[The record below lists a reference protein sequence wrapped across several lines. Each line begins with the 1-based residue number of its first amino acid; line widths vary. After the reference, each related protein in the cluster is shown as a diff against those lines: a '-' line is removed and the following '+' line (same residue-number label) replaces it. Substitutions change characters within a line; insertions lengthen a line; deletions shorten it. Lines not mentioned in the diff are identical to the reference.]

1 RRGAPHRPSLPR
13 GRRAQL
19 RRAAGRRSADAPRG
33 VLRSGTPHVRARRPR
48 AHPSTV
54 AGRVR
59 RRRVIAP
66 HDRPAHAR
74 GLRLRRDRDG
84 VRPQRGVRA
93 SAARCRRG
101 RGPRPHG
108 ERVLARRRRRR
119 ALSAHAAHGAD
130 RRGPV
135 SGARALVLL
144 SLALVAFRLASAAL
158 VVVQPGFT
166 DAFYYASVAR
176 RLAHGEGLTADF
188 VWNFIEAPNFAPLP
202 VPSHRFWMPLTSV
215 VQAVGIVALEPALGT
230 FRAAQAAIV
239 AVGAFVPAAAY
250 LAALAT
256 GGAWLARGV
265 SLGASPD
272 LMGRTALLARYED
285 FFAIRPT
292 GTADLATAVGVRVAA
307 LASDL
312 GLVVISLV
320 LFLVVPLALALRAR
334 WRLPAVRAFAGL
346 ALLLYLVESL
356 VWTLHATRG
365 SYFHSL
371 AALFPFAM
379 ALAAVGGE
387 IFFAA
392 RAPGLARVAVAG
404 TLGASSILALFAL
417 ALWGSTYNA
426 SYKARSAALDA
437 IPPGPFLAIDA
448 TAAYAAALGPDPEPR
463 RDDQVQYLALARG
476 LIERGEFT
484 RAGAGEP
491 FVPEPLRFPGYP
503 LLLAAVCRTVG
514 CERIVAV
521 QAVLL

>member
-1 RRGAPHRPSLPR
+1 M
-13 GRRAQL
+13 
-19 RRAAGRRSADAPRG
+19 
-33 VLRSGTPHVRARRPR
+33 SGP
-48 AHPSTV
+48 
-54 AGRVR
+54 
-59 RRRVIAP
+59 
-66 HDRPAHAR
+66 
-74 GLRLRRDRDG
+74 
-84 VRPQRGVRA
+84 
-93 SAARCRRG
+93 
-101 RGPRPHG
+101 
-108 ERVLARRRRRR
+108 
-119 ALSAHAAHGAD
+119 
-130 RRGPV
+130 
-135 SGARALVLL
+135 RALVLL

-250 LAALAT
+250 LAARTIGGSSRAALVAAALTGIGGGAFAPAWVTLDSFAIAALVGTLFFVAFARAAVGDVRAGALGGLCVGLLFLARAEGALFGVALLWLAARAGSRRAGLAGSLVALAI

-320 LFLVVPLALALRAR
+320 LFLVVPLALALRGR

-448 TAAYAAALGPDPEPR
+448 AAWRWIADRPVVVTPADGPDVASCAAARYGVRSVVLEPAHFSSYDDLYRGGSLPWLGPPTD
-463 RDDQVQYLALARG
+463 RDGIRVYPIRG
-476 LIERGEFT
+476 QLGCSILEGRG
-484 RAGAGEP
+484 
-491 FVPEPLRFPGYP
+491 
-503 LLLAAVCRTVG
+503 
-514 CERIVAV
+514 
-521 QAVLL
+521 

>member
-1 RRGAPHRPSLPR
+1 M
-13 GRRAQL
+13 
-19 RRAAGRRSADAPRG
+19 
-33 VLRSGTPHVRARRPR
+33 SGP
-48 AHPSTV
+48 
-54 AGRVR
+54 
-59 RRRVIAP
+59 
-66 HDRPAHAR
+66 
-74 GLRLRRDRDG
+74 
-84 VRPQRGVRA
+84 
-93 SAARCRRG
+93 
-101 RGPRPHG
+101 
-108 ERVLARRRRRR
+108 
-119 ALSAHAAHGAD
+119 
-130 RRGPV
+130 
-135 SGARALVLL
+135 RALVLL

-176 RLAHGEGLTADF
+176 RLAHGDGLTADF

-250 LAALAT
+250 LAARAIGGSSRAALVGTLFFVAFARAAVGDVRGGALGGLCVGLLFLARAEGALFGVALLWLAARAGSRRAGLAGSLVALAI

-448 TAAYAAALGPDPEPR
+448 AAWRWIADRPVVVTPADGPDVASCAAARYGVRSVVLEPAHFSSYDDLYRGGSLPWLGPPTD
-463 RDDQVQYLALARG
+463 RDGIRVYPIRG
-476 LIERGEFT
+476 QLGCSILEGRG
-484 RAGAGEP
+484 
-491 FVPEPLRFPGYP
+491 
-503 LLLAAVCRTVG
+503 
-514 CERIVAV
+514 
-521 QAVLL
+521 

>member
-1 RRGAPHRPSLPR
+1 GQALATIRGSNPLW
-13 GRRAQL
+13 
-19 RRAAGRRSADAPRG
+19 
-33 VLRSGTPHVRARRPR
+33 VLT
-48 AHPSTV
+48 
-54 AGRVR
+54 
-59 RRRVIAP
+59 
-66 HDRPAHAR
+66 
-74 GLRLRRDRDG
+74 
-84 VRPQRGVRA
+84 
-93 SAARCRRG
+93 
-101 RGPRPHG
+101 
-108 ERVLARRRRRR
+108 
-119 ALSAHAAHGAD
+119 
-130 RRGPV
+130 
-135 SGARALVLL
+135 
-144 SLALVAFRLASAAL
+144 AL
-158 VVVQPGFT
+158 VVYYMSFPVRAIRWARLLREGGTRIGGGDLLEILLLGWFVNCLVPAKLGDLYRSYLVKRRFGVSLSRTVGVVVAERLLDLFAVFGLLIVVGYIAFGRTVLPDLTLMYVSAVALGVLIVVGFIALYAVAPRIAHLFPGEVRRIGRLFREGVVHSFRALPVAGPLTLLVWFFEAGRLMCVLAALGLTLPPSQVVFVAVQPGFT

-448 TAAYAAALGPDPEPR
+448 AALRWIADR
-463 RDDQVQYLALARG
+463 
-476 LIERGEFT
+476 
-484 RAGAGEP
+484 
-491 FVPEPLRFPGYP
+491 
-503 LLLAAVCRTVG
+503 
-514 CERIVAV
+514 
-521 QAVLL
+521 